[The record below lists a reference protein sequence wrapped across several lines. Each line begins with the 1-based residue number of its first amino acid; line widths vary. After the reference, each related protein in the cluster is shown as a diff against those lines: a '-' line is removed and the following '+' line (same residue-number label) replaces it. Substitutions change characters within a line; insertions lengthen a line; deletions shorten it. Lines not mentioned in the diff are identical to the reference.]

1 MGLKAPVMSAIE
13 GRGTR
18 AMSMRAVGALA
29 LYKFGYHELRA
40 YARAVRW
47 RVSHEVPDPLAPM
60 DVYRL
65 FYLDYLGVP
74 EGHCEVVEVT
84 DRSLVTRC
92 TNACPIL
99 DLAGRLGRDTRV
111 VRRKV
116 SERGCRFFLW
126 GLGSGIRF
134 QRDYRTIRPHGPYCE
149 ETVTLPG

>member
-1 MGLKAPVMSAIE
+1 MAGMVE
-13 GRGTR
+13 RG
-18 AMSMRAVGALA
+18 AGAGSMRAVGALA
-29 LYKFGYHELRA
+29 LYKFGIHELRA

-47 RVSHEVPDPLAPM
+47 RISHEVPDPLTPM

-65 FYLDYLGVP
+65 FYLDFLGVP

-84 DRSLVTRC
+84 DRALVTRC

-99 DLAGRLGRDTRV
+99 DLAGRLGRDTREV
-111 VRRKV
+111 CRKV
-116 SERGCRFFLW
+116 SERGCRFFLR